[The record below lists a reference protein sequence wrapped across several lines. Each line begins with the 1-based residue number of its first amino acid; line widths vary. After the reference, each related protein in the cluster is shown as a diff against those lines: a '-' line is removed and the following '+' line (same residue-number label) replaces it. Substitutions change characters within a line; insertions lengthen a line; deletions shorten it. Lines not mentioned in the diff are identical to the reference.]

1 MISASAK
8 NVLIISSQVA
18 SSAVG
23 AGASAVCLQGLG
35 VNTIVLPTTLF
46 GQHPGWGA
54 PGGGVIPATQL
65 TDMWNAISKRDIQF
79 DGVLCGYMGDQQH
92 VTLAASIIAQ
102 VKERAPDA
110 IIMVDPVMGDNG
122 ALYIEP
128 EIAGAIID
136 TLIPLADYITPNLWE
151 FSVIANLPQNAA
163 ASLSPRMIHKT
174 AKAMPPDVIV
184 TSVPVKDA
192 IGVMLITDE
201 GTYLVSHEKF
211 GQVPHGGGDSLAGLI
226 LGHLLGG
233 KQPERALAQA
243 TASIFDILSGYDAKL
258 DHGELPLV
266 RLQAAIKDAPALKL
280 QKLKT

>member
-23 AGASAVCLQGLG
+23 AGASAACLQGLG

-46 GQHPGWGA
+46 GRHPGWGA
-54 PGGGVIPATQL
+54 PGGGVIPAAQL

-92 VTLAASIIAQ
+92 VTLAASIITQ
-102 VKERAPDA
+102 IKERTPDA

-128 EIAGAIID
+128 EIAGAIIH

-151 FSVIANLPQNAA
+151 FSVIANLPQTATA
-163 ASLSPRMIHKT
+163 TLSPGMIHKT

-184 TSVPVKDA
+184 TSVSVKDA

-226 LGHLLGG
+226 LGHLLSA
-233 KQPERALAQA
+233 KPPERALAQA
-243 TASIFDILSGYDAKL
+243 TASIFDILSGYDAKR